1 MKRDLIDQM
10 KCPYCLGQFSIRHE
24 HGTADRLQW
33 GLLCCRCFEFPV
45 VDGVLLLSLAK
56 AYGGSEETLAPYV
69 PLQVAAI
76 KYIRAG
82 DIQGLKSWIARH
94 LPLLHRLIGPDH
106 IDYLTFSRDLN
117 ARLWPEVEKDLFAWN
132 RYEVLGR
139 RGALSQGAGWVN
151 RLASTRVG
159 SWAMRLRRRFFPQI
173 WGTFYVYRFISNE
186 LAQLR
191 TRLRDMPVAGPV
203 LSLCCGHGPFEL
215 LLRGRDPAIPIV
227 SIDGQL
233 LNLFVVKRFIAPD
246 ASYVCHDVQFP
257 LPFKD
262 GAFSEV
268 FSSSCLSELPSQAQF
283 IRESVRVTSSEGWAM
298 LDGVTPDVASR
309 VAPTRFYRVCQNHF
323 RSLEDYRQLMLECR
337 GSRALRFTPFQP
349 AEAEWTTE
357 PAVLASPDSATFLF
371 SSRPIEDLLSARS
384 EGFTPGE
391 KAMLAVNPRYRVQSD
406 AARLVGRIRWGERA
420 ATKLGMLKLGSLP
433 ARIEIARG
441 KLDDSAYLKSL
452 FDSGL
457 VVFLPK
463 GFADDGAYL
472 FQEEPSYL
480 DSLDLEQRRP

>member
-24 HGTADRLQW
+24 HGTAERLQW

-82 DIQGLKSWIARH
+82 DISGLKSWISRH
-94 LPLLHRLIGPDH
+94 LPLLHRLIGPGH
-106 IDYLTFSRDLN
+106 VDYLTFSRELN

-139 RGALSQGAGWVN
+139 RGAIRPGSGWVN
-151 RLASTRVG
+151 RLASTRIG

-173 WGTFYVYRFISNE
+173 WGTFYVNRFISNE
-186 LAQLR
+186 FANLR
-191 TRLRDMPVAGPV
+191 TRLRDMPVRGPV

-215 LLRGRDPAIPIV
+215 LLRGRDPTLPLV
-227 SIDGQL
+227 SVDGQL

-246 ASYVCHDVQFP
+246 ASYICHDVQFP

-283 IRESVRVTSSEGWAM
+283 IRESVRVTSSDGWTM
-298 LDGVTPDVASR
+298 LDGVTPDIASR
-309 VAPTRFYRVCQNHF
+309 VAPARFYRVCQNHF
-323 RSLEDYRQLMLECR
+323 ESLEDYRQLMLECR
-337 GSRALRFTPFQP
+337 GNRALHFTPFKP
-349 AEAEWTTE
+349 AQAQWTSEAV
-357 PAVLASPDSATFLF
+357 ALATPDSASFLF
-371 SSRPIEDLLSARS
+371 SSRPIEDVLSARPD
-384 EGFTPGE
+384 GFTPQE
-391 KAMLAVNPRYRVQSD
+391 KAMLAVNPRYRVESD
-406 AARLVGRIRWGERA
+406 AAKLVGGIRLGERI
-420 ATKLGMLKLGSLP
+420 ATRLGMLKLGSLP
-433 ARIEIARG
+433 DRIEIDRRT
-441 KLDDSAYLKSL
+441 LDDPAHLSSL
-452 FDSGL
+452 YESGL
-457 VVFLPK
+457 VVLLPE
-463 GFADDGAYL
+463 GFADDAAYL
-472 FQEEPSYL
+472 FRTATTAEVGAPRS
-480 DSLDLEQRRP
+480 